1 MSRARCQNAPMA
13 PSPPIIW
20 SWEPSVLVGVTAAT
34 IAYVLGWL
42 RARQPGMPHPPG
54 FGRLGLFV
62 LGMVSVLAA
71 LVSPVDNLSD
81 HIIAIHMVQHL
92 LLLDALPIFVI
103 LSLTK
108 GLLRPVTRRV
118 TAFERRL
125 GFFASPWFALLLYI
139 FVMLLWHTPKMYDLA
154 LEHGG
159 VHVVEHGCFIS
170 VGFLYWWQILS
181 PIKGRLHLAGMGP
194 VAYMVITKLTV
205 GFLGVVL
212 AFAPA
217 SFYSFYTHQP
227 HWWGLAPQVDQSL
240 AGLVMALEQ
249 SVVMG
254 IAVVWLFVK
263 MLIESEEKA
272 KRAERYQVT

>member
-1 MSRARCQNAPMA
+1 MA

-54 FGRLGLFV
+54 FGRLALFT
-62 LGMVSVLAA
+62 LGMLSVLAA
-71 LVSPVDNLSD
+71 LISPIDNLSD
-81 HIIAIHMVQHL
+81 HIIAVHMIQHL
-92 LLLDALPIFVI
+92 LLLDAMPIFCI

-108 GLLRPVTRRV
+108 GIMRPVTRRV
-118 TAFERRL
+118 TTIERNAGAL
-125 GFFASPWFALLLYI
+125 ASPWVALVLYI
-139 FVMLLWHTPKMYDLA
+139 FVMILWHTPKMYDLA

-159 VHVVEHGCFIS
+159 VHIAEHVCFIFAGS
-170 VGFLYWWQILS
+170 FYWWQVLS
-181 PIKGRLHLAGMGP
+181 PIKGRLHLGGMGP
-194 VAYMVITKLTV
+194 IAYMVITKLTV

-217 SFYSFYTHQP
+217 SFYPFYTHQP

-254 IAVVWLFVK
+254 VALVWLFVR
-263 MLIESEEKA
+263 MLIESENKA
-272 KRAERYQVT
+272 KRDERYMPIV